1 MKWLVVA
8 FFLSLKFNLIN
19 VSKTDQTGMLFI
31 EITNGTPEPIT
42 QTGAKVISWELY

>member
-19 VSKTDQTGMLFI
+19 VSKADQTGMMLI
-31 EITNGTPEPIT
+31 EITHGTPKPIT
-42 QTGAKVISWELY
+42 ETGAKVISWELY